1 MFPSGYKE
9 DKIYSL
15 KPTDGSGDLDFT
27 RASTATRVN
36 AEGLIEE
43 SPVNLLTYS
52 NTFSNAAW
60 FNINTTETSGQSGY
74 DGSNNAW
81 LLQRSA
87 AYGLIRQF
95 VDSDGDTTFSV
106 YVKKGSLSW
115 VRLYIASNTL
125 SSDVYINLENG
136 AIGTKTGSPSVEVV
150 DLGSGWYRCTISK
163 NTTLINNFR
172 IYPAASNEDTTGTS
186 GNIYIQD
193 AQVNSGAT
201 AKTYFPTTDRL
212 NVPRIDYTGGGCGKL
227 LLEPQRTNLALYS
240 EQLNSGVWTKNDTTI
255 TANATTSP
263 DGTTNADTINLSAGT
278 SQKFIAQSYSQN
290 GSYTQSVYL
299 KKGTHSFVQLLTG
312 GDVTKFATF
321 DLINGTSSVTGGT
334 ATIQAAANGFYRCT
348 FSYTTS
354 TGTNITIIAV
364 DSLAAA
370 RAAATSS
377 TGNFYIYGAQ
387 LELGSYVS
395 SYIPTSGTAVTRLAD
410 AAYKTGISS
419 LIGQTEGTLFV
430 EVDLNNIVSG
440 DSQYAIVISDGSA
453 ANRIQFLNNI
463 SNDWQLFITANTIS
477 NNISLTTSTSGVGIY
492 KIAIAYKSG
501 DVVYYINGIQKG
513 TSSETFTFSTLTD
526 FDLAQR
532 YDDLFP
538 LQNPINQAILF
549 PTRLTNNQLAD
560 LTGGNKTT
568 FNALAEFYGY
578 QIL

>member
-1 MFPSGYKE
+1 MSLYTDASLIMYPSGYKE

-15 KPTDGSGDLDFT
+15 KPTDGSGDLTFT

-36 AEGLIEE
+36 AEGLIETASVLDAE
-43 SPVNLLTYS
+43 
-52 NTFSNAAW
+52 
-60 FNINTTETSGQSGY
+60 
-74 DGSNNAW
+74 
-81 LLQRSA
+81 
-87 AYGLIRQF
+87 LI
-95 VDSDGDTTFSV
+95 
-106 YVKKGSLSW
+106 
-115 VRLYIASNTL
+115 
-125 SSDVYINLENG
+125 SS
-136 AIGTKTGSPSVEVV
+136 
-150 DLGSGWYRCTISK
+150 
-163 NTTLINNFR
+163 TLINSNYDTFNEASASGFHA
-172 IYPAASNEDTTGTS
+172 IYSTS
-186 GNIYIQD
+186 GTQRAATVDEINFVNGKTY
-193 AQVNSGAT
+193 QVNIDVSVVSGSAPFLRAREAIAT
-201 AKTYFPTTDRL
+201 SPTLYSGQLIAGNNLITFTSANTLTGVLEFSSTTVSEYRVSNVSVKEVITL
-212 NVPRIDYTGGGCGKL
+212 NVPRIDYTGGGCGSL

-410 AAYKTGISS
+410 AASKTGISS
-419 LIGQTEGTLFV
+419 LIGQTQGTLFV
-430 EVDLNNIVSG
+430 EVNLTHSTVNNEYLIQVRGNNSNRFFIFRNGGTNKIGCYSLVNATQIYTTLTATALTGTIKAAFAYSSG
-440 DSQYAIVISDGSA
+440 NFAFYV
-453 ANRIQFLNNI
+453 N
-463 SNDWQLFITANTIS
+463 
-477 NNISLTTSTSGVGIY
+477 GVQ
-492 KIAIAYKSG
+492 
-501 DVVYYINGIQKG
+501 VG
-513 TSSETFTFSTLTD
+513 TSSATYTISTALTEFFID
-526 FDLAQR
+526 
-532 YDDLFP
+532 
-538 LQNPINQAILF
+538 QNNGLENGYHNYNQAILF
-549 PTRLTNNQLAD
+549 PTRLTNTQLQS
-560 LTGGNKTT
+560 LTS
-568 FNALAEFYGY
+568 L
-578 QIL
+578 